1 MDSFSSSQEPRGS
14 ANVSPQAAQQQSS
27 NLATLGQQR
36 HQTTN
41 PFWQNWAGDDPWN
54 PLAFGAPNDGQT
66 RSQLIG
72 SANFQTSYQDYR
84 SKPLLS
90 ECDTNPEDSAYG
102 SRLTHS
108 IGNPSAYGEDMDPDV
123 QNLEPQNSDAQLVN
137 RNLETL
143 QLQCQPASN
152 DAHLYQDQWVR
163 PYPPASVATAPVGG
177 ERRWICGECQKRCRT
192 RSELSPVPSQDLEG
206 VGGSAM
212 AYLQAQEQLPGLAH
226 PSTILSFRVPYGER
240 RASQSQSGTNNPP
253 RGPPSLSFDRD
264 ASSLATVREGDE
276 NFVHPDI
283 IHGRSALPSNQWPV
297 SASEEDAPGDDVT
310 ASEAEQPDDDALET
324 MDGVQQGEGTT
335 TDVSRNS
342 GDSGSQQVDVRMV
355 DADEAQR
362 TPKAIPPHEKESKT
376 PSDVSPESAYVD
388 LLDKIPKE
396 LIASY
401 LKKRFA
407 DLGEEASKLD
417 TVNSKSQSH
426 PHKCQDC
433 DKAFPRLCEL
443 KKHQKRHSKP
453 YGCTFA
459 DCKKTFG
466 SKNDWK
472 RHESI
477 QHYQLETW
485 ICDCVKP
492 DSAEPCGKVCYRRE
506 SFRNHLSKEHEITDT
521 SKLEEKV
528 EGCRKGRHCD
538 AHFWC
543 GFCQETVEIKE
554 TDNTWAKRCDHIDD
568 HFSGRRVPQRDISE
582 WIHEKDHRVVPSAP
596 QVDESESSSGS
607 SPCDPISPQS
617 SVSTENSGEDRRG
630 RKKDMYMWT
639 CALSNL
645 AAIHTRAMM
654 ALIRGGRHQ
663 EETSCIKLSQA
674 SHQRQLAGGLTI
686 ELYFALLCFAL
697 LCFAHPWPNHSRAQT
712 QFVLYRPTNIQRP
725 IAIAIAIASPL
736 RLQGMLR
743 LTHTGTPDS
752 VNPEDFTCQIDP
764 LLQHMAP
771 YPSHEGTYCGTNS
784 MQRYLQEP
792 QSSYLIA
799 SSHVDIPG
807 TQYTGIYPNMGGPA
821 HQNSQVRPGSPMSYQ
836 PSSAASGPH
845 SPNWTD
851 NDAHVST
858 LGPSTPSDVA
868 VLSPN
873 IVGSG
878 SLSPSVSLYGLS
890 SGPQGCVDPAIIEPS
905 QPFSGIREE
914 QEINAFTLDM
924 NAEFDGATSN
934 SIYQGDGSSSPSTFD
949 PLPQELYPQ
958 PDTKTA
964 YPDPDDTDLDV
975 NLENEAETIH
985 GDDGDDE
992 YRPNCRTKSPRN
1004 AKGGSRRA
1012 RTRRLSSS
1020 TNASRGKVTK
1030 SRSIAHGT
1038 PARKLLSSCEN
1049 MLCIHCQKVF
1059 NDDVSLQKHINA
1071 MHTRPFIC
1079 VFHFAG
1085 CNHAFANKN
1094 EWKRHVSA
1102 QHLNL
1107 HYWLCTTGACGYPS
1121 TPLKGVLGTATHCR
1135 VFKRKDLYTQHIRR
1149 MHAPEEVA
1157 KADKKNKTFPPEWS
1171 AQEKK
1176 LQEEAF
1182 RQRCKLPDYMDC
1194 PAKGCTTVFNN
1205 GHKTWDDRMEHVA
1218 VHLERASKN
1227 EEPHVVFG
1235 GTNDEALTEWASHP
1249 NVRVIVSTSGGWE
1262 TFQPLKAA
1270 KTELSRLTSVHD
1282 EGLDEDAEGEEC

>member
-1 MDSFSSSQEPRGS
+1 MDSFSASQEPRGS

-108 IGNPSAYGEDMDPDV
+108 IGNPSAYGEDIDPDA

-152 DAHLYQDQWVR
+152 DTHLYQDQWVR

-192 RSELSPVPSQDLEG
+192 RSELRKHELKHSLPWHCDVTGCSRVKGFTSKNDLDRHKRTVHSDRTVSGRTFVCNIGNCAKKSKIWPRADNFRSHLQRIHAKTYSANDDLSEYVLRPVPSQDLEG

-240 RASQSQSGTNNPP
+240 RASQPQSGTNNPP

-283 IHGRSALPSNQWPV
+283 IHGRSALSSNQWPV
-297 SASEEDAPGDDVT
+297 SVPEEDAPGDDVT

-324 MDGVQQGEGTT
+324 MDGVQQGEGTN

-342 GDSGSQQVDVRMV
+342 GDSGSRQVDVRMV

-362 TPKAIPPHEKESKT
+362 TPKAIPPHEKESET

-401 LKKRFA
+401 LKKRLA

-417 TVNSKSQSH
+417 TVNSKSQTH

-477 QHYQLETW
+477 QHYQLEIW

-568 HFSGRRVPQRDISE
+568 HFSGRRVPQKDISE
-582 WIHEKDHRVVPSAP
+582 WIHEKDHRIVPSAP
-596 QVDESESSSGS
+596 QVDESGSSSGS

-639 CALSNL
+639 CCNCAVENSFSNNTL
-645 AAIHTRAMM
+645 CCECNQRSCKNCTWHT
-654 ALIRGGRHQ
+654 I
-663 EETSCIKLSQA
+663 
-674 SHQRQLAGGLTI
+674 
-686 ELYFALLCFAL
+686 
-697 LCFAHPWPNHSRAQT
+697 
-712 QFVLYRPTNIQRP
+712 
-725 IAIAIAIASPL
+725 
-736 RLQGMLR
+736 
-743 LTHTGTPDS
+743 
-752 VNPEDFTCQIDP
+752 
-764 LLQHMAP
+764 
-771 YPSHEGTYCGTNS
+771 
-784 MQRYLQEP
+784 
-792 QSSYLIA
+792 
-799 SSHVDIPG
+799 
-807 TQYTGIYPNMGGPA
+807 
-821 HQNSQVRPGSPMSYQ
+821 
-836 PSSAASGPH
+836 
-845 SPNWTD
+845 
-851 NDAHVST
+851 
-858 LGPSTPSDVA
+858 PSTSD
-868 VLSPN
+868 S
-873 IVGSG
+873 
-878 SLSPSVSLYGLS
+878 
-890 SGPQGCVDPAIIEPS
+890 
-905 QPFSGIREE
+905 
-914 QEINAFTLDM
+914 
-924 NAEFDGATSN
+924 
-934 SIYQGDGSSSPSTFD
+934 
-949 PLPQELYPQ
+949 
-958 PDTKTA
+958 
-964 YPDPDDTDLDV
+964 
-975 NLENEAETIH
+975 
-985 GDDGDDE
+985 
-992 YRPNCRTKSPRN
+992 
-1004 AKGGSRRA
+1004 
-1012 RTRRLSSS
+1012 
-1020 TNASRGKVTK
+1020 
-1030 SRSIAHGT
+1030 
-1038 PARKLLSSCEN
+1038 
-1049 MLCIHCQKVF
+1049 
-1059 NDDVSLQKHINA
+1059 
-1071 MHTRPFIC
+1071 
-1079 VFHFAG
+1079 
-1085 CNHAFANKN
+1085 
-1094 EWKRHVSA
+1094 
-1102 QHLNL
+1102 
-1107 HYWLCTTGACGYPS
+1107 
-1121 TPLKGVLGTATHCR
+1121 
-1135 VFKRKDLYTQHIRR
+1135 
-1149 MHAPEEVA
+1149 
-1157 KADKKNKTFPPEWS
+1157 
-1171 AQEKK
+1171 
-1176 LQEEAF
+1176 
-1182 RQRCKLPDYMDC
+1182 
-1194 PAKGCTTVFNN
+1194 
-1205 GHKTWDDRMEHVA
+1205 
-1218 VHLERASKN
+1218 
-1227 EEPHVVFG
+1227 
-1235 GTNDEALTEWASHP
+1235 
-1249 NVRVIVSTSGGWE
+1249 
-1262 TFQPLKAA
+1262 
-1270 KTELSRLTSVHD
+1270 
-1282 EGLDEDAEGEEC
+1282 

>member
-1 MDSFSSSQEPRGS
+1 MDSFSPPQEQRRG
-14 ANVSPQAAQQQSS
+14 ANVSPQATQQQSS
-27 NLATLGQQR
+27 NLAALGQQR

-192 RSELSPVPSQDLEG
+192 RSELRKHELKHSLPWHCDVTGCSREKGFTSKNDLDRHKRTVHSDRTVSGLPSQDLEG

-226 PSTILSFRVPYGER
+226 PSTILSFRVSYGER
-240 RASQSQSGTNNPP
+240 RASQPQSVTSNPP

-276 NFVHPDI
+276 SFVHPDI
-283 IHGRSALPSNQWPV
+283 VHGRSALPPNQWPA

-310 ASEAEQPDDDALET
+310 ASEAEQPDDDTLET

-335 TDVSRNS
+335 ANVSRDS
-342 GDSGSQQVDVRMV
+342 GDPGSQQADVRMV

-362 TPKAIPPHEKESKT
+362 TPKAIPPHEKESET
-376 PSDVSPESAYVD
+376 LSDASPESAYDD

-401 LKKRFA
+401 LKKKRFA
-407 DLGEEASKLD
+407 GLGEEASKLD
-417 TVNSKSQSH
+417 TASSKNQVH
-426 PHKCQDC
+426 PHKCQEC

-485 ICDCVKP
+485 ICDCAKS

-543 GFCQETVEIKE
+543 GFCRETVEIKE

-568 HFSGRRVPQRDISE
+568 HFSGRRVPKRDIRE
-582 WIHEKDHRVVPSAP
+582 WIHEKDRSIVPPAP
-596 QVDESESSSGS
+596 QVDESGSSSES

-617 SVSTENSGEDRRG
+617 TVSTENSGEDRRG

-639 CALSNL
+639 CCNCAVENSFSNNTL
-645 AAIHTRAMM
+645 CCECNQRSCKNCTWHAI
-654 ALIRGGRHQ
+654 
-663 EETSCIKLSQA
+663 
-674 SHQRQLAGGLTI
+674 
-686 ELYFALLCFAL
+686 
-697 LCFAHPWPNHSRAQT
+697 
-712 QFVLYRPTNIQRP
+712 
-725 IAIAIAIASPL
+725 
-736 RLQGMLR
+736 
-743 LTHTGTPDS
+743 
-752 VNPEDFTCQIDP
+752 
-764 LLQHMAP
+764 
-771 YPSHEGTYCGTNS
+771 
-784 MQRYLQEP
+784 
-792 QSSYLIA
+792 
-799 SSHVDIPG
+799 
-807 TQYTGIYPNMGGPA
+807 
-821 HQNSQVRPGSPMSYQ
+821 
-836 PSSAASGPH
+836 
-845 SPNWTD
+845 
-851 NDAHVST
+851 
-858 LGPSTPSDVA
+858 PSTSD
-868 VLSPN
+868 
-873 IVGSG
+873 
-878 SLSPSVSLYGLS
+878 
-890 SGPQGCVDPAIIEPS
+890 
-905 QPFSGIREE
+905 
-914 QEINAFTLDM
+914 T
-924 NAEFDGATSN
+924 
-934 SIYQGDGSSSPSTFD
+934 
-949 PLPQELYPQ
+949 
-958 PDTKTA
+958 
-964 YPDPDDTDLDV
+964 
-975 NLENEAETIH
+975 
-985 GDDGDDE
+985 
-992 YRPNCRTKSPRN
+992 
-1004 AKGGSRRA
+1004 
-1012 RTRRLSSS
+1012 
-1020 TNASRGKVTK
+1020 
-1030 SRSIAHGT
+1030 
-1038 PARKLLSSCEN
+1038 
-1049 MLCIHCQKVF
+1049 
-1059 NDDVSLQKHINA
+1059 
-1071 MHTRPFIC
+1071 
-1079 VFHFAG
+1079 
-1085 CNHAFANKN
+1085 
-1094 EWKRHVSA
+1094 
-1102 QHLNL
+1102 
-1107 HYWLCTTGACGYPS
+1107 
-1121 TPLKGVLGTATHCR
+1121 
-1135 VFKRKDLYTQHIRR
+1135 
-1149 MHAPEEVA
+1149 
-1157 KADKKNKTFPPEWS
+1157 
-1171 AQEKK
+1171 
-1176 LQEEAF
+1176 
-1182 RQRCKLPDYMDC
+1182 
-1194 PAKGCTTVFNN
+1194 
-1205 GHKTWDDRMEHVA
+1205 
-1218 VHLERASKN
+1218 
-1227 EEPHVVFG
+1227 
-1235 GTNDEALTEWASHP
+1235 
-1249 NVRVIVSTSGGWE
+1249 
-1262 TFQPLKAA
+1262 
-1270 KTELSRLTSVHD
+1270 
-1282 EGLDEDAEGEEC
+1282 